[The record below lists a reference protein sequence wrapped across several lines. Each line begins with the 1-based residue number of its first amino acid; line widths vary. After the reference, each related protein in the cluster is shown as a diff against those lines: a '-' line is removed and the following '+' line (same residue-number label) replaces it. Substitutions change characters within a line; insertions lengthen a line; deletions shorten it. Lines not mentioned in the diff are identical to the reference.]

1 MSIDVRYSDDGGK
14 NYANWRELDAG
25 ETGDF
30 NKPLVARRLGIA
42 RHRIWEFRDASATCA
57 DILAVSLM
65 AESE

>member
-1 MSIDVRYSDDGGK
+1 MDLRYSDDGGK

-30 NKPLVARRLGIA
+30 LKPLIARRLGMT
-42 RHRIWEFRDASATCA
+42 RSRIWEFRDASATCA

-65 AESE
+65 ADSE

>member
-1 MSIDVRYSDDGGK
+1 MDVRYYDDGSNNPK
-14 NYANWRELDAG
+14 NWREMDTG

-30 NKPLVARRLGIA
+30 IKQLIIRRLGMA